1 MANEKP
7 FTYLE
12 SQASKLTDKDVTDQ
26 IRFQISKNNVKEPKH
41 ESKKIVWN
49 PLSALL
55 LHPHSAPY
63 MWFQKARY
71 NKKINEG
78 RVDEITEKEKR
89 LFESKLDPN
98 RKWYQTTKFVPRNLK
113 KEVDIVAD
121 VAEGAVTGPPLAI
134 KSLAEFLTI
143 GVDKKLDTNFTKK
156 LDEVTRKFLK
166 HTGEP
171 ETLAGEIT
179 QIATQFLIP
188 FKIIDKIIGNI
199 GKLKYLKNKT
209 FFMQN
214 AKLANKHRLIKSTAG
229 LAQRMGT
236 GALSLGATDFLI
248 SGGERKLDPIFYKRT
263 KEEGKTGRE
272 LAAARLSNKIK
283 YGKEGAMIGA
293 GFPLVGVAFGGAVR
307 TLGYGVGVTYDVL
320 GGVINPFYSAITKT
334 LAKDPL
340 VLPALAQGFRSNV
353 DFIFNQIGTRV
364 VLTGMGRTKQ
374 WTQQL
379 PDYQQWRKFTVDNL
393 DEVKSGLKKIDK
405 AISWIRSAGPNTAEA
420 LSIKGY
426 AGREIRASAKRIQDL
441 LKSIE
446 LKNYELAKGFQELY
460 NTNKTSPSLMNQ
472 YADEI
477 VEVLEGTRKLT
488 NLPEILRPTV
498 KLLKDD
504 LVKINKIFNK
514 YVPQDES
521 FAHALNGATKKII
534 KKSFAFLSNPNYA
547 MPATDPIFVNAAKF
561 AAQVIRKDKGLISE
575 AMGYA
580 GKGASRSQAIKDYS
594 QVMIKQFLAM
604 GKVDNKNPF
613 EVLRKIGQR
622 LNLEGFLKEGEELP
636 KVINKLLGK
645 GTVTGMEGLKNN
657 VLFTTS
663 SMMTAVA
670 NKQMY
675 DTLARVMLKQGQV
688 FTDQYAARAGKQTAE
703 VVQIGRIEGL
713 SGLKTTLSN
722 LWTDAETAR
731 ILTTNKGPLDILA
744 QIPAYASF
752 LQFKAGVQWGKTV
765 GSPATGS
772 RNFVT
777 AADFALMRGLIGGRA
792 SVTNAVKMQVDDIY
806 NSGKL
811 VGSAEKRL
819 LDNIEEGIKY
829 GALDENIVVT
839 ELRELL
845 AATQKGKTINSFDTL
860 IKAAGNARIV
870 ELMGKLYAGGDHVW
884 KWYGYNW
891 YKSFLTD
898 YAGKGKVGMDKMVKW
913 FRTVANKELDLL
925 NIDGTKKTLAQAIK
939 EASAYYVRNTMP
951 TYSKVPMAIKGVR
964 NLPLGNFVAFP
975 AETLR
980 GSFNVMNI
988 STKEILSGDPIL
1000 REMGYRGLIGMFTTQ
1015 GAKGLA
1021 IMKTY
1026 GALTGLTQ
1034 DIMKEYQANLAP
1046 GYQRNSQL
1054 LAITKAVKG
1063 KFKMVDLSTVLP
1075 YDYVRRPWEA
1085 LNNAIVKKR
1094 LTSQN
1099 STNFILGLA
1108 FDEEGPVREFFDP
1121 FIATPI
1127 GLEAFLDIKR
1137 GYTKTGKKIWS
1148 ELDSDEAKWE
1158 KSWEYFYNT
1167 LEPGAITTLRQMY
1180 SAYTG
1185 VPYKGRVH
1193 DMQDVL
1199 MGLATGVKPYD
1210 VDVNKNIDFLVND
1223 YTRIRIKAWQASN
1236 LYDTDTN
1243 NENGEIEKEFIN
1255 IQRNIWKEQR
1265 RIYRAFKTAQL
1276 FDVDYYDIKKEM
1288 KERNLPRSD
1297 IRKILNGDFDALP
1310 FSEKRF
1316 KGKLKELEEMNRE
1329 WNKKHPNNKRNV
1341 NRNSFYPKYELKDI
1355 LRDLKYQRLDEP
1367 FFYDKIKEPPI
1378 EIKDQ
1383 TRLVV
1388 PDKKITSLPQNTN
1401 VGTTQN
1407 VPAVNPN
1414 LIAST
1419 TTSGIGS
1426 GGVNQMTGLTASQ
1439 NALVSDPLER
1449 EYWRKKNLRQ
1459 GTA

>member
-12 SQASKLTDKDVTDQ
+12 SLPSKLDDKDIQDQ
-26 IRFQISKNNVKEPKH
+26 IKFHISRNNTKEPKH

-55 LHPHSAPY
+55 LDPMIGPSLWA
-63 MWFQKARY
+63 QKVRY
-71 NKKINEG
+71 NKKIAKG
-78 RVDEITEKEKR
+78 KVDEITKKEQI
-89 LFESKLDPN
+89 LFESKTNPN
-98 RKWYQTTKFVPRNLK
+98 AWFSNKLIPRDTK

-121 VAEGAVTGPPLAI
+121 VIEGAVTGPPLAI

-143 GVDKKLDTNFTKK
+143 GIDHKFDTNFTKK
-156 LDEVTRKFLK
+156 LDDITRDFLK
-166 HTGEP
+166 NTGEP
-171 ETLAGEIT
+171 ETLAGEIM
-179 QIATQFLIP
+179 QIGTQFLIP
-188 FKIIDKIIGNI
+188 FKIIDKIIGNV
-199 GKLKYLKNKT
+199 GKLKHLKNKT
-209 FFMQN
+209 LFMQN
-214 AKLANKHRLIKSTAG
+214 AKLADKHRFIRSTAG

-248 SGGERKLDPIFYKRT
+248 SGGERKLDPIFFKRT
-263 KEEGKTGRE
+263 KEEGKTGKE

-293 GFPLVGVAFGGAVR
+293 GFPLVGVAFGGFVK
-307 TLGYGVGVTYDVL
+307 TLGFGVGVAYDVL
-320 GGVINPFYSAITKT
+320 GRVANPFYSAITKT

-340 VLPALAQGFRSNV
+340 VLPALAQGFRTNV
-353 DFIFNQIGTRV
+353 DFMFNQIGTRV

-374 WTQQL
+374 WKEQL
-379 PDYQQWRKFTVDNL
+379 PDYQQWRKFTADNL
-393 DEVKSGLKKIDK
+393 DEVKLGLKKIDN
-405 AISWIRSAGPNTAEA
+405 AISWIRSAGKNTAEA

-426 AGREIRASAKRIQDL
+426 AGREIRASAKKIQDL

-460 NTNKTSPSLMNQ
+460 NTNKTSPAIMNK
-472 YADEI
+472 YADEAL
-477 VEVLEGTRKLT
+477 EVLEGTRKLT
-488 NLPEILRPTV
+488 DLPELVRPTV
-498 KLLKDD
+498 KLLKDE
-504 LVKINKIFNK
+504 LRKINKIFNK
-514 YVPQDES
+514 YVPEDKN
-521 FAHALNGATKKII
+521 FAHALNGATKRIV
-534 KKSFAFLSNPNYA
+534 KKSFAFVSNPNYA
-547 MPATDPIFVNAAKF
+547 MPVTDPIFVKAAQF
-561 AAQVIRKDKGLISE
+561 AAQVIRKDKGLIAE
-575 AMGYA
+575 AIGTA
-580 GKGASRSQAIKDYS
+580 GKGISRSQAIKNYS
-594 QVMIKQFLAM
+594 QVMIKQILAL
-604 GKVDNKNPF
+604 GKVDNRNPF
-613 EVLRKIGQR
+613 EVLRKVGER
-622 LNLEGFLKEGEELP
+622 LNLEGFLKEGEQLP
-636 KVINKLLGK
+636 KVINELLGQ
-645 GTVTGMEGLKNN
+645 ERNLRNN

-675 DTLARVMLKQGQV
+675 DSLARVMLKQGQV
-688 FTDQYAARAGKQTAE
+688 FTDQNAARTGKQTAE
-703 VVQIGRIEGL
+703 VVQIGRIDGL
-713 SGLKTTLSN
+713 SGLKTELSN
-722 LWTDAETAR
+722 LWTDPETAR
-731 ILTTNKGPLDILA
+731 ILTTNRGPLDILA
-744 QIPAYASF
+744 QLPVYASF

-765 GSPATGS
+765 GSPATAS

-777 AADFALMRGLIGGRA
+777 ASDFALLRGLIGGRA

-806 NSGKL
+806 HSGKL

-819 LDNIEEGIKY
+819 LDNIDEGIRY

-845 AATQKGKTINSFDTL
+845 AATQKGKTINSFDSL
-860 IKAAGNARIV
+860 IKAAGNARII

-913 FRTVANKELDLL
+913 FRNVAGKELDRL

-980 GSFNVMNI
+980 GSFNVLNI

-1000 REMGYRGLIGMFTTQ
+1000 REMGYRGLIGLFTTQ
-1015 GAKGLA
+1015 GAKGIA

-1054 LAITKAVKG
+1054 LAITKAIKG

-1075 YDYVRRPWEA
+1075 YDQVRRPWEA
-1085 LNNAIVKKR
+1085 LNNAIIKKR

-1099 STNFILGLA
+1099 ATNFVLGLA
-1108 FDEEGPVREFFDP
+1108 FDENGPVREFFDP
-1121 FIATPI
+1121 YISTPI

-1148 ELDSDEAKWE
+1148 ELDSDEEKWD
-1158 KSWEYFYNT
+1158 KSWSYFYKQ
-1167 LEPGAITTLRQMY
+1167 LEPGAITTLRQLY

-1185 VPYKGRVH
+1185 VPYKGRVYDEH
-1193 DMQDVL
+1193 DVL
-1199 MGLATGVKPYD
+1199 TGLATGVKPYD
-1210 VDVNKNIDFLVND
+1210 VDVNKTIDFLIND
-1223 YTRIRIKAWQASN
+1223 YTKIRSKAYDASDM
-1236 LYDTDTN
+1236 YDLDAYGD
-1243 NENGEIEKEFIN
+1243 EVKQDFIN
-1255 IQRNIWKEQR
+1255 IQRNIWREQR
-1265 RIYRAFKTAQL
+1265 RIYNAIQTAKK
-1276 FDVDYYDIKKEM
+1276 FDVSYYDIQKEM
-1288 KERNLPRSD
+1288 KERNISRGD
-1297 IRKILNGDFDALP
+1297 IRKILNGEFDAIP
-1310 FSEKRF
+1310 FSKPRF
-1316 KGKLKELEEMNRE
+1316 EDKIKELEELNRE
-1329 WNKKHPNNKRNV
+1329 YNKKHNTNRRV
-1341 NRNSFYPKYELKDI
+1341 NRDSFYPKWDLKDI
-1355 LRDLKYQRLDEP
+1355 LRDLKYQRLDEE

-1378 EIKDQ
+1378 EIEDQ

-1401 VGTTQN
+1401 ISTTQN
-1407 VPAVNPN
+1407 VPPVDAN
-1414 LIAST
+1414 LISST
-1419 TTSGIGS
+1419 NMGQ
-1426 GGVNQMTGLTASQ
+1426 GVNQMTGLTRNQEVLLSPSEKLIAQRQ
-1439 NALVSDPLER
+1439 NQN
-1449 EYWRKKNLRQ
+1449 KQ
-1459 GTA
+1459 GIMGIV